1 MTTFEHL
8 QPHSL
13 WKYFEEITSIPRP
26 SKHEGQ
32 IISFLENFAIQHH
45 LDYKKDNIGNLLIY
59 KPGSK
64 LHKGTS
70 AIVLQSH
77 VDMVCEKNSEVVHD
91 FLKDPIKPYV
101 DGDWVK
107 AKGTTLGA
115 DDGIGVA
122 AMMNVLT
129 DTSLEHGSLECL
141 FTLDEEPGLT
151 GAFEITPNFF
161 SGNTLLNLDSED
173 EGILFIGCAG
183 GMDTTIKFNYLP
195 QPALNNYNAYA
206 VSVTGLLGGHSGDEI
221 HKGRGNAIKI
231 MTDFLLE
238 ATHKTG
244 AELHKFEGGNL
255 KNAIPREA
263 FATMLV
269 SASMTEAFANL
280 CKTFSKDIKKT
291 FSTIDPALS
300 FRADK
305 VPTPET
311 RLKKDFQLKF
321 LEALKQCPHGVI
333 TWSKDIPGMVETSTN
348 LASVRFNEHDEILV
362 TTNQRSSIEESKKNV
377 ADQIA
382 RIFSNAGADIE
393 HSTGY
398 PGWAPN
404 MNSEI
409 LRVTS
414 QAYDDLFKAHPK
426 ITTIHAGLE
435 CGLFLEK
442 YPKLDMIS
450 FGPTIYGAHSPDER
464 LNIPSVNKFW
474 DLLVEVLKRI

>member
-1 MTTFEHL
+1 MTTLEHL
-8 QPHSL
+8 QPQSL
-13 WKYFEEITSIPRP
+13 WKYFEEITGIPRP

-32 IISFLENFAIQHH
+32 IIAFLENFAIEHH
-45 LDYKKDNIGNLLIY
+45 LAYKKDKIGNLLIY

-64 LHKGTS
+64 SHNSTS
-70 AIVLQSH
+70 AIVLQCH
-77 VDMVCEKNSEVVHD
+77 VDMVGEKNSEVIHD

-122 AMMNVLT
+122 AMMNVLA
-129 DTSLEHGSLECL
+129 DTSLEHGPLECL
-141 FTLDEEPGLT
+141 FTLDEETGLT
-151 GAFEITPNFF
+151 GAFELAPNFF

-183 GMDTTIKFNYLP
+183 GMDTNVKFKYTP
-195 QPALNNYNAYA
+195 QPVLNNYNAYTI
-206 VSVTGLLGGHSGDEI
+206 SITGLLGGHSGDEI

-238 ATHKTG
+238 ATRQAG

-263 FATMLV
+263 FATVLV
-269 SASMTEAFANL
+269 SASMTESFVNL
-280 CKTFSKDIKKT
+280 CKTFVNTIKRT
-291 FSTIDPALS
+291 FSTVDPALS
-300 FRADK
+300 FKVDK
-305 VPTPET
+305 VTTPDT
-311 RLKKDFQLKF
+311 RLKKDFQLKL
-321 LEALKQCPHGVI
+321 LEALKECPHGVI
-333 TWSKDIPGMVETSTN
+333 AWSKDIPGLVETSTN
-348 LASVRFNEHDEILV
+348 LASVRFNENDEILV
-362 TTNQRSSIEESKKNV
+362 TTNQRSSIEASRKNV

-382 RIFSNAGADIE
+382 RIFSNAGAEIE

-414 QAYDDLFKAHPK
+414 QTYEDLFSEHPK
-426 ITTIHAGLE
+426 VTAIHAGLE

-442 YPKLDMIS
+442 YPNLDMIS

-464 LNIPSVNKFW
+464 LNIPSVTKFW